1 MEIFGPE
8 DLAPI
13 LIETLE
19 RLKNGEIQP
28 PAANAIGYLVSHLLK
43 VYEYNWQKTGRQAV
57 PIINIPASL
66 MPNNAGNNQDVE

>member
-1 MEIFGPE
+1 MEISGPE

-19 RLKNGEIQP
+19 RLKNNEIQAP
-28 PAANAIGYLVSHLLK
+28 TANAIGYLVSHLLK
-43 VYEYNWQKTGRQAV
+43 VYEYNWQKAGKQTA

-66 MPNNAGNNQDVE
+66 LPTDGKTNTGAG